1 MKHLTIAEQLSNKN
15 IKPSLQRIKILEYL
29 QAHHNHPTADQ
40 IYLELRGEIPTLS
53 KATIYNTLNL
63 FLEAKLVRLINI
75 EDNEMRYDA
84 LLYNHGHFKCIHCG
98 RIYDFQL
105 NTDVLEER
113 ELEHF
118 QIMDKNVYYKG
129 MCPDCLDNTNKTKKE
144 VSQWVKKQLQLLIL
158 MWKN

>member
-1 MKHLTIAEQLSNKN
+1 MKHVTAAEQLSDKN

-29 QAHHNHPTADQ
+29 RAHHNHPTADQ
-40 IYLELRGEIPTLS
+40 IYLELRDEIPTLS

-75 EDNEMRYDA
+75 EDNEMRYDS
-84 LLYNHGHFKCIHCG
+84 LLYNHGHFKCINCG

-105 NTDVLEER
+105 NSDVFEGM
-113 ELEHF
+113 ELERF

-129 MCPDCLDNTNKTKKE
+129 MCPDCLDNKIK
-144 VSQWVKKQLQLLIL
+144 
-158 MWKN
+158 